1 VRAIT
6 YAAGSRPFG
15 YRPSLSAPTKYAV
28 LGLVARR
35 PTYGY
40 ALMQQLRR
48 WSIDPTSV
56 RSSSVYTA
64 LSRLEDEQLIE
75 VRGPSASTGTDRQPR
90 LTYGATDAGQQR
102 LDEWLSTAPASY
114 DELRLRIALARP
126 SDLPALIGFV
136 VAAEEECLQRLQA
149 IEAPAIAELTS
160 RLAPWEALCGA
171 ILGTLDTGELAG
183 RVKWLQD
190 ARVALE
196 SMLDHPARQAD

>member
-1 VRAIT
+1 M
-6 YAAGSRPFG
+6 S
-15 YRPSLSAPTKYAV
+15 SSTKYAV

-48 WSIDPTSV
+48 WALDPSTV

-75 VRGPSASTGTDRQPR
+75 VRGPAAAKGTDRQPR
-90 LTYGATDAGQQR
+90 MTYGATAAGEER
-102 LDEWLSTAPASY
+102 LDRWLTTAPADY

-126 SDLPALIGFV
+126 ADLDHLIAYAL
-136 VAAEEECLQRLQA
+136 AAEREYLDRLQRFD
-149 IEAPAIAELTS
+149 APKLDPQSPSEVTA
-160 RLAPWEALCGA
+160 WEARCEA
-171 ILGTLDTGELAG
+171 ILVSLDTVELAS
-183 RVKWLQD
+183 RARWLQD

-196 SMLDHPARQAD
+196 SLRERSGRRSGP

>member
-1 VRAIT
+1 MA
-6 YAAGSRPFG
+6 
-15 YRPSLSAPTKYAV
+15 APTKYAV

-48 WSIDPTSV
+48 WAVDPTSV

-64 LSRLEDEQLIE
+64 LSRLEAEELIE
-75 VRGPSASTGTDRQPR
+75 VRGPAAAAGTDRQPR
-90 LTYGATDAGQQR
+90 LTYGATRSGEQK
-102 LDEWLSTAPASY
+102 LDEWLASPPATY

-126 SDLPALIGFV
+126 QDLQALIGFV
-136 VAAEEECLQRLQA
+136 VAAEQECLARLEQVD
-149 IEAPAIAELTS
+149 APPIHALT
-160 RLAPWEALCGA
+160 RQAPWETLCAA
-171 ILGTLDTGELAG
+171 ILGSLDSGELSG

-196 SMLDHPARQAD
+196 SMRTHPARRGH